1 MTDPTSHTCKA
12 WAAILEFHMNVFYL
26 SNLDHLLV
34 ILDMEKVLALV
45 VGIMR
50 GVESVTDAS
59 GGKQKL

>member
-1 MTDPTSHTCKA
+1 
-12 WAAILEFHMNVFYL
+12 MNVFYL